1 VPAPSATVFR
11 STWVV
16 SSLDAL
22 RANGHWDAYLASLC
36 EHREQILSA
45 VAGAWLPMDVARA
58 HYQACDALRLSSE
71 QVAAM
76 LSRGD
81 IRRAWYAPYIALA
94 KRARSPWE
102 ILFLLD
108 RMWHRSVDGGG
119 VSIVRL
125 GDERAGIDYS
135 GCELFDIAYFREGVR
150 TVLAALLAHVSERP
164 EVQILPQTQS
174 GEGRFLAQW
183 T

>member
-1 VPAPSATVFR
+1 MLWR
-11 STWVV
+11 S
-16 SSLDAL
+16 
-22 RANGHWDAYLASLC
+22 
-36 EHREQILSA
+36 
-45 VAGAWLPMDVARA
+45 ARA
-58 HYQACDALRLSSE
+58 RPGRSCFCWTGCGTE
-71 QVAAM
+71 
-76 LSRGD
+76 
-81 IRRAWYAPYIALA
+81 AWTGA
-94 KRARSPWE
+94 
-102 ILFLLD
+102 
-108 RMWHRSVDGGG
+108 G